1 MRLFGNKLIA
11 RLRIQVLAF
20 TATRVV
26 LNTMFRMVYPF
37 LAVFGRG
44 MGVDLTAMSFALT
57 TRSLAGVLGPFLASI
72 GDSRGRK
79 FGMLFGI
86 TLFIFGVGLV
96 AIWPTFPAFILAM
109 ILSMLGKY
117 VFDPSMQAY
126 LGDRVTYQRRGRVL
140 AITELGWSLSFV
152 LGVPLMGLLISQ
164 WGWNSVFP
172 VLALLG
178 LLAFVILSWI
188 VPGDQPQSGVKSSLW
203 SNFSKILT
211 YSPVLYGLLMGFFF
225 SAANEVINLVFGIWM
240 ENSFG
245 LVIAA
250 LGAAAAVIGFAELS
264 GETLVVVFTDRL
276 GKPFAVG
283 SGLVLNCL
291 AALALPFLGTSTAGA
306 FLGLFLFYSTF
317 EYALVSSIPLMTE
330 VYPAARATVMAVNIA
345 SFSLGRAL
353 GALVASPLFLFA
365 ESSPAIP
372 DILPSALAAAA
383 FNILALVSLRLLR
396 QGSRARHSPV

>member
-1 MRLFGNKLIA
+1 
-11 RLRIQVLAF
+11 
-20 TATRVV
+20 
-26 LNTMFRMVYPF
+26 
-37 LAVFGRG
+37 
-44 MGVDLTAMSFALT
+44 
-57 TRSLAGVLGPFLASI
+57 
-72 GDSRGRK
+72 
-79 FGMLFGI
+79 
-86 TLFIFGVGLV
+86 
-96 AIWPTFPAFILAM
+96 
-109 ILSMLGKY
+109 
-117 VFDPSMQAY
+117 
-126 LGDRVTYQRRGRVL
+126 
-140 AITELGWSLSFV
+140 
-152 LGVPLMGLLISQ
+152 
-164 WGWNSVFP
+164 

-330 VYPAARATVMAVNIA
+330 VYPAARATVMAVNVA
-345 SFSLGRAL
+345 SISLGRAL
-353 GALVASPLFLFA
+353 GALVASPLFIFA
-365 ESSPAIP
+365 ESSPAMP
-372 DILPSALAAAA
+372 DLLPSALVAVA